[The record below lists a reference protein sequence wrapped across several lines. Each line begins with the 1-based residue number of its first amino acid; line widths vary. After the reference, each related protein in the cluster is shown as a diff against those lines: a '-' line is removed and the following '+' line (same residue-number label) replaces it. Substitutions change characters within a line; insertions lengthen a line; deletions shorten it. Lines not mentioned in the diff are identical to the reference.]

1 MKSAPRPKRVC
12 FYSRICAIFPVL
24 ILLAGLA
31 AAQNPSAIQI
41 KPAVNP
47 LPLPIDRG
55 SSALWQ
61 SLLKLH
67 TRASLIMFTAHPD
80 DEDGGMLTYE
90 TRGQGSRA
98 ALFTLNRGEGGQ
110 NVMSNNYWDQLG
122 LVRTE
127 ELLAADRYYGVQ
139 QFWSSVID
147 YGFSKTRE
155 EALEKWGHDR
165 VLYDS
170 VRVVRMDRPLVV
182 TSVFVG
188 NPSDGHGH
196 HQVAGQM
203 AQEVFNAAGDPN
215 VFPDQIKAGLRPWTP
230 LKMYARVPFF
240 SVSPKGMYDYATGKW
255 LPVRFHDYLNNTWIE
270 GVPSTNVEVPEG
282 TYDPTLGLDF
292 VQVSREGLG
301 YQKSQNGG
309 TALPLAGVVN
319 IPYHRY
325 GSRVQVPDKE
335 NSFFDGIDTS
345 LMGIASLA
353 KGDNVFLRTDLSDL
367 NSLVE
372 KAMAEF
378 STAHPEKTAPAL
390 ADGLKKVT
398 ETIDQV
404 NSSSLDEESK
414 YDVLHE
420 LRIKQA
426 QFNDA
431 LAEALGLSINAA
443 VAPEHKPSGPFARF
457 MGPQETFQTA
467 IPGQK
472 FGVNVHVVNQ
482 SSVPVE
488 LKDVQLKPGGGE
500 TWNIKTDEPFSS
512 ASIDNSAPTNV
523 HFEVEVPENAKPTEP
538 YFSRPNIEQPYYNI
552 NDKQYAE
559 LPLAPYPLS
568 AWVDFTYQGTPI
580 RVAQVVQTIKRE
592 TGPGNVYEPLIVAPA
607 ISVSVSPSAGI
618 VPVGKTSFSLT
629 ALVHSNVKGAA
640 QGTLKLNLP
649 ASWRSEPATA
659 DFHMNRDG
667 EEQSVDFTVF
677 PTQVEEKPYDITAVA
692 EYNGHSYERGYVT
705 VGYPGLRPYNLYR
718 AATYRTTGV
727 NVKVA
732 NDLNVGYV
740 MGTGDE
746 VPQSL
751 ENLGIKVHFLTDQDL
766 ASANLSKYDV
776 ILLGIR
782 TYAARPA
789 LITYN
794 GRLLDYV
801 KNGGVVI
808 VQYQTPQYDHDFGP
822 YTYTLTNDPE
832 KVVDETSQVQILDP
846 NSALMKWPNQITSKD
861 FNGWVEERGHDF
873 MKSWD
878 PKYVAL
884 TETHD
889 PDQDP
894 QKGGLLYARYG
905 KGAYIYVAY
914 ALYRQLPEGVPGAYR
929 LMANL
934 ISLPKNPD
942 ANREASASTTASK

>member
-1 MKSAPRPKRVC
+1 MNSAPRSRSARFYFQIRV
-12 FYSRICAIFPVL
+12 IFPVL
-24 ILLAGLA
+24 ILLIAGSA
-31 AAQNPSAIQI
+31 AAQSPSNIQI
-41 KPAVNP
+41 KPSVNP

-98 ALFTLNRGEGGQ
+98 ALLTLNRGEGGQ

-139 QFWSSVID
+139 QFYSSVID

-170 VRVVRMDRPLVV
+170 VRVVRMYRPLVV

-188 NPSDGHGH
+188 NPSDGHGN

-270 GVPSTNVEVPEG
+270 GVPSTNVEIPEG
-282 TYDPTLGLDF
+282 TYDPTLGLNF

-309 TALPLAGVVN
+309 TALPLAGMVTT
-319 IPYHRY
+319 PYHRY
-325 GSRVQVPDKE
+325 GSRVSVPDKE

-345 LMGIASLA
+345 LMGIATLA
-353 KGDNVFLRTDLSDL
+353 KGDNAFLRTDLSDL
-367 NSLVE
+367 NTLVE
-372 KAMAEF
+372 KAMADF
-378 STAHPEKTAPAL
+378 SNAHPEKTAPAL
-390 ADGLKKVT
+390 ADGLKKVN
-398 ETIDQV
+398 EIIDQV
-404 NSSSLDEESK
+404 NASNLSDESK

-472 FGVNVHVVNQ
+472 FSVNVHVVNQ
-482 SSVPVE
+482 SSVPVDLRTVE
-488 LKDVQLKPGGGE
+488 LKPAGGE
-500 TWNIKTDEPFSS
+500 SWNIKAAEALTP
-512 ASIDNSAPTNV
+512 ASMDNSSPKDIR
-523 HFEVEVPENAKPTEP
+523 FDVEVPANVQPTEP
-538 YFSRPNIEQPYYNI
+538 YFSRPNIEQAYYNI
-552 NDKQYAE
+552 DDKQYAN
-559 LPLAPYPLS
+559 LSLAPYPLS
-568 AWVDFTYQGTPI
+568 AWVDFSYQGIPI

-592 TGPGNVYEPLIVAPA
+592 TGPGNVYEPLIVTPP
-607 ISVSVSPSAGI
+607 ISVAVAPSAGVI
-618 VPVGKTSFSLT
+618 PLDKTSFSLT
-629 ALVHSNVKGAA
+629 AVVHSNVKGNAK
-640 QGTLKLNLP
+640 GTLKLNLP
-649 ASWRSEPATA
+649 NGWKSDPAAA
-659 DFHMNRDG
+659 DFQLDRDG
-667 EEQSVDFTVF
+667 EEQSVAFAVY
-677 PTQVEEKPYDITAVA
+677 PSRVEEKPYDITAVA
-692 EYNGHSYERGYVT
+692 EYDGHSYERGYVT
-705 VGYPGLRPYNLYR
+705 VGYAGLRPYNLYR

-727 NVKVA
+727 NVKVV

-751 ENLGIKVHFLTDQDL
+751 ENLGVKVHFLSDQDL

-789 LITYN
+789 LQTNN

-801 KNGGVVI
+801 KKGGVVI
-808 VQYQTPQYDHDFGP
+808 VQYNTPQYDHDFGP
-822 YTYTLTNDPE
+822 YPYTLTNDPE
-832 KVVDETSQVQILDP
+832 KVVDETSQVEIRPQQCADEVAQP
-846 NSALMKWPNQITSKD
+846 NH
-861 FNGWVEERGHDF
+861 GRG
-873 MKSWD
+873 
-878 PKYVAL
+878 L
-884 TETHD
+884 
-889 PDQDP
+889 
-894 QKGGLLYARYG
+894 
-905 KGAYIYVAY
+905 
-914 ALYRQLPEGVPGAYR
+914 
-929 LMANL
+929 
-934 ISLPKNPD
+934 
-942 ANREASASTTASK
+942 